1 MLSRDLKNQ
10 RNVGYVCHFCR
21 CLSYDWMRKRKPS
34 KNFLA
39 GDLLPVTHTPKF
51 IIFFL
56 FSLFL
61 LLIFFTVS
69 PGTEEF
75 DSSSRAYFK
84 TRRQRSD
91 SVRVFPFTSLEKS
104 GRRAQFTAL
113 YLGRKYGCYFFLFF
127 YCHDFIR
134 ISCCLTMQSMY
145 CGILSRFK

>member
-21 CLSYDWMRKRKPS
+21 CLSYDWMRNRNHPKISWRRICCLS
-34 KNFLA
+34 RT
-39 GDLLPVTHTPKF
+39 LLS
-51 IIFFL
+51 
-56 FSLFL
+56 SLFFFIFSVL

-113 YLGRKYGCYFFLFF
+113 YLGRKYGCFFSFFLLPRF
-127 YCHDFIR
+127 HKN
-134 ISCCLTMQSMY
+134 
-145 CGILSRFK
+145 ILLSYNTINVLWNFE

>member
-1 MLSRDLKNQ
+1 MCVTSVAACLMIGWEIGNHPKISWRRICCLTRTLLSSL
-10 RNVGYVCHFCR
+10 
-21 CLSYDWMRKRKPS
+21 
-34 KNFLA
+34 
-39 GDLLPVTHTPKF
+39 
-51 IIFFL
+51 FFL
-56 FSLFL
+56 SSLFL
-61 LLIFFTVS
+61 WLIFFTVS

-113 YLGRKYGCYFFLFF
+113 YLGRKYGCFFFLFF

-145 CGILSRFK
+145 CGILSRFKWLFRVS

>member
-1 MLSRDLKNQ
+1 MCVTSVAACLMIGWEIGNHPKISWRRICCLSRTL
-10 RNVGYVCHFCR
+10 
-21 CLSYDWMRKRKPS
+21 LSS
-34 KNFLA
+34 F
-39 GDLLPVTHTPKF
+39 
-51 IIFFL
+51 FFL
-56 FSLFL
+56 SSLFL

-113 YLGRKYGCYFFLFF
+113 YLGRKYGCFFSFF
-127 YCHDFIR
+127 FHCHDFIR

-145 CGILSRFK
+145 CGILSRFKWLFRVS

>member
-1 MLSRDLKNQ
+1 MCVTSVAACLMIGWEIGNHPKISWRRICCLTRTLLSSL
-10 RNVGYVCHFCR
+10 
-21 CLSYDWMRKRKPS
+21 
-34 KNFLA
+34 
-39 GDLLPVTHTPKF
+39 
-51 IIFFL
+51 FFL
-56 FSLFL
+56 SSLFL
-61 LLIFFTVS
+61 WLIFFTVS

-113 YLGRKYGCYFFLFF
+113 YLGRKYGCFFFFFF

-134 ISCCLTMQSMY
+134 ISFCLTMQSMY
-145 CGILSRFK
+145 CGILSRFKWLYRVS

>member
-1 MLSRDLKNQ
+1 MCVTSVAACLMIGWEIGNHPKISWRRICCLTRTLLSSL
-10 RNVGYVCHFCR
+10 
-21 CLSYDWMRKRKPS
+21 
-34 KNFLA
+34 
-39 GDLLPVTHTPKF
+39 
-51 IIFFL
+51 FFL
-56 FSLFL
+56 SSLFL
-61 LLIFFTVS
+61 WLIFFTVS

-113 YLGRKYGCYFFLFF
+113 YLGRKYGCFFFLFF

-145 CGILSRFK
+145 CGILSRFKWLYRVS